1 MEVGITGVC
10 SFVQQTAVGSVV
22 VWQLQQKPPNET
34 PGITVT
40 LNSLLYVCHINSE
53 RYKKYT
59 DPIHTKLHAYRET
72 QYTKNMD

>member
-22 VWQLQQKPPNET
+22 VWQLQQKPPYET
-34 PGITVT
+34 SGMTVT
-40 LNSLLYVCHINSE
+40 LNSLWIYVILTLRGTKSIQT
-53 RYKKYT
+53 KY
-59 DPIHTKLHAYRET
+59 ILNCMHTET